1 MFGFLK
7 KKAKNTSVELEA
19 IANGQLVALES
30 VSDPVFSQKMM
41 GDGFAIEPDEGT
53 VYAPVNGTVT
63 TAFPTQHAIGIESDE
78 GLEIL
83 LHLGFNTVDLDGKP
97 FTSQV
102 SAGDQVKAGQVLT
115 QMDLDAVRQAGTDT
129 TCVVVLTQADQVESL
144 EVEEPKAVK
153 AGDKVAQVTLKD

>member
-41 GDGFAIEPDEGT
+41 GDGFAIEPEDGAI
-53 VYAPVNGTVT
+53 YAPVNGTVT
-63 TAFPTQHAIGIESDE
+63 TVFPTQHAIGIESDE

-102 SAGDQVKAGQVLT
+102 AAGDQIQAGQVLT
-115 QMDLDAVRQAGTDT
+115 QMDLDAVRQAGADT

-144 EVEEPKAVK
+144 EVADPKAVK
-153 AGDKVAQVTLKD
+153 AGDKVAQVTLKG